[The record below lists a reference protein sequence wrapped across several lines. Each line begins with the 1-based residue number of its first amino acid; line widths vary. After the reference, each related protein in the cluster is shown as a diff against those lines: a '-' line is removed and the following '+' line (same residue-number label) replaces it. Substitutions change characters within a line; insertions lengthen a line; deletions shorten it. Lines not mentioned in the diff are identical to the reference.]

1 MSAAKCLFQIPRLTN
16 LADVF
21 LTTIKPQEKVVT
33 ASDVQSSLYYVH
45 VDSPEDYKLLESSD
59 SEEDEHVG
67 NARSYPILNKQ
78 TSVRRK
84 PLPQNP
90 NLTLGDRPEPPPRVY
105 QHFQAHNNNTVNGN
119 FQVGR
124 KPIGAVKEPATSG
137 WEQAPPL
144 PERKVLGPR
153 PMNQQDYT
161 SDTSAL
167 QNVPARLNI
176 DLRRWSEQPAV
187 TPPRLPPRPYSQIG
201 NGMPAVRLMENK
213 HPQVQTMT
221 EDQYS
226 TEHGWEW
233 EKKWQNQ
240 RPSDDIFGNDRLS
253 YIDSQPTENFEDGS
267 LSLIRRYNGEQ
278 WNVGKIRNTN
288 ARSAA
293 EGIANPGAGIS
304 VAILTPGYAKFT
316 DREAS
321 ISGMQSN
328 IEIPHGPSPL
338 LGPKNDASSSSHEDQ
353 AAFRRHLR
361 LSGHVKRPDQRRR
374 HETTDSMSIPEARP
388 SFDSGIGSQHS
399 DGPSS
404 PAILASEQDTPSLKR
419 FVLQSPWDGT
429 CEFAAGI
436 AGRSLKCKHSYRS
449 TDPRYGQGMHSAT
462 VSELR
467 FNLPSSKVF
476 GSPNPKSS
484 MPGTQREAKRS
495 SIFSSHRK
503 KHSSSS
509 LLTPDSASLSA
520 ANGYF
525 GSKVELEDRLDLA
538 LGQEHAGGGFGG
550 KQAKLGKLIIE
561 NEGLLMMDLVVAA
574 NMALWWRVYEKVM

>member
-1 MSAAKCLFQIPRLTN
+1 MSAAECVFHIPRLTN
-16 LADVF
+16 PADVF

-59 SEEDEHVG
+59 SGEDEPVED
-67 NARSYPILNKQ
+67 ARSYPTLNKQ

-90 NLTLGDRPEPPPRVY
+90 NPTLGDRPDPPPRVY
-105 QHFQAHNNNTVNGN
+105 QHFQDHKNNAVNGN

-124 KPIGAVKEPATSG
+124 KPIGAVKEPATSN
-137 WEQAPPL
+137 WKQAPPL

-161 SDTSAL
+161 SHTPAL
-167 QNVPARLNI
+167 QNAPARQNI

-187 TPPRLPPRPYSQIG
+187 TPPRLPPRAYSQIG
-201 NGMPAVRLMENK
+201 NGTPAVRLMENG
-213 HPQVQTMT
+213 HPQLQTMT
-221 EDQYS
+221 KDQYS

-240 RPSDDIFGNDRLS
+240 RLSDDISGNDGLS
-253 YIDSQPTENFEDGS
+253 YIDSQPTENVGGGS

-278 WNVGKIRNTN
+278 WNVGKISNTY

-293 EGIANPGAGIS
+293 EGIANLGAGIS

-321 ISGMQSN
+321 ISGMQRN
-328 IEIPHGPSPL
+328 LEIPRGPSFLPSS
-338 LGPKNDASSSSHEDQ
+338 NSDASNSSHGDQ

-374 HETTDSMSIPEARP
+374 QESTDSMFIQEARP

-399 DGPSS
+399 NGPSS
-404 PAILASEQDTPSLKR
+404 LAVLASEQDTPSLKK

-449 TDPRYGQGMHSAT
+449 TDPRYGPSMHSAT

-467 FNLPSSKVF
+467 FNLPSSKAF

-484 MPGTQREAKRS
+484 IPGTPREAKRS

-503 KHSSSS
+503 KTSSSS
-509 LLTPDSASLSA
+509 LQTPDPASLSS

-550 KQAKLGKLIIE
+550 KQAKLGKLIIS
-561 NEGLLMMDLVVAA
+561 NEGLLMLDLVVAA

>member
-1 MSAAKCLFQIPRLTN
+1 MFQILRLTN
-16 LADVF
+16 PADVF

-45 VDSPEDYKLLESSD
+45 VDSPEDYRLLDSSD
-59 SEEDEHVG
+59 SEEDEPVDD
-67 NARSYPILNKQ
+67 ARSYPTLNKQ

-84 PLPQNP
+84 PLLQNP

-105 QHFQAHNNNTVNGN
+105 QHFQAHNHNTINSN
-119 FQVGR
+119 FHVGR

-144 PERKVLGPR
+144 PERKVIGPR
-153 PMNQQDYT
+153 PMNQQGYT
-161 SDTSAL
+161 PGTPAL
-167 QNVPARLNI
+167 QNVPARQNI
-176 DLRRWSEQPAV
+176 DPRRWSEQPAV

-201 NGMPAVRLMENK
+201 NGTPDVSLMENK
-213 HPQVQTMT
+213 YPQVQTMT
-221 EDQYS
+221 KDQYS

-240 RPSDDIFGNDRLS
+240 RLSDEISGNDHLS
-253 YIDSQPTENFEDGS
+253 YIDSQPAESFEDGS

-278 WNVGKIRNTN
+278 WNVGKICNTN

-293 EGIANPGAGIS
+293 EGSANPGASIC

-316 DREAS
+316 NAEAS
-321 ISGMQSN
+321 ISGMQDN
-328 IEIPHGPSPL
+328 LEISHGPSSL
-338 LGPKNDASSSSHEDQ
+338 LGSKGDASSSSHEDQ
-353 AAFRRHLR
+353 AAFRRHLQ

-374 HETTDSMSIPEARP
+374 HETTDSMSVQEARP

-419 FVLQSPWDGT
+419 FVLQSPWNGT

-449 TDPRYGQGMHSAT
+449 TDPRYGPGMHSAT

-467 FNLPSSKVF
+467 FNLPSSKAF
-476 GSPNPKSS
+476 GSPNPKSLI
-484 MPGTQREAKRS
+484 PGTPREAKRS

-509 LLTPDSASLSA
+509 LQTPEPVSLSA

-525 GSKVELEDRLDLA
+525 GSKVELEDRLDLT

>member
-1 MSAAKCLFQIPRLTN
+1 MSAAECVFQNPRLTN
-16 LADVF
+16 PADVF

-45 VDSPEDYKLLESSD
+45 VDSPEDYKLLESSN
-59 SEEDEHVG
+59 SEEDEPVG
-67 NARSYPILNKQ
+67 DARSYPSLNKQ

-84 PLPQNP
+84 PLAQKSNP
-90 NLTLGDRPEPPPRVY
+90 TAGDRPKPPPRVY
-105 QHFQAHNNNTVNGN
+105 QHFQAQNNNTVNGN
-119 FQVGR
+119 FHVGR
-124 KPIGAVKEPATSG
+124 KPIGAVKELARSG

-153 PMNQQDYT
+153 PMNQQDYP
-161 SDTSAL
+161 SNHPAL
-167 QNVPARLNI
+167 HNVPARQNI
-176 DLRRWSEQPAV
+176 DLRRGYEQPAV
-187 TPPRLPPRPYSQIG
+187 SPPRLPPRPYSHIG
-201 NGMPAVRLMENK
+201 NGTPAARLTENK
-213 HPQVQTMT
+213 HPHVQAMRN
-221 EDQYS
+221 DPCS

-240 RPSDDIFGNDRLS
+240 RLSDDISGNDHLS
-253 YIDSQPTENFEDGS
+253 DIASQPTENVEHGS

-278 WNVGKIRNTN
+278 WNVGKISNTN

-293 EGIANPGAGIS
+293 EGIAHPVAGIS

-321 ISGMQSN
+321 MSGIQSN
-328 IEIPHGPSPL
+328 LETSQGLSSL
-338 LGPKNDASSSSHEDQ
+338 LGSKNDESSSSYDDQ

-374 HETTDSMSIPEARP
+374 QESTDSMFNQAARP
-388 SFDSGIGSQHS
+388 SFDSGIGSQNS

-404 PAILASEQDTPSLKR
+404 PAILGSEQDTPSLKR

-449 TDPRYGQGMHSAT
+449 TDPRYGPGMHSAT

-467 FNLPSSKVF
+467 FNLPSSKAF

-484 MPGTQREAKRS
+484 IPGTPREAKRS
-495 SIFSSHRK
+495 SLFSSHRK
-503 KHSSSS
+503 KNSSSS
-509 LLTPDSASLSA
+509 LQTPDPASLSA

-525 GSKVELEDRLDLA
+525 ASKVELEDRLDLA

>member
-1 MSAAKCLFQIPRLTN
+1 MSAAKGVFENPRLTN
-16 LADVF
+16 PVDVF

-59 SEEDEHVG
+59 SEKDESVG
-67 NARSYPILNKQ
+67 NARSYPTLNKQ

-84 PLPQNP
+84 SLPRNP
-90 NLTLGDRPEPPPRVY
+90 NSTLGDRPEPPPRSY
-105 QHFQAHNNNTVNGN
+105 QEFQAHNNNTGNGS

-137 WEQAPPL
+137 REQAPPL

-161 SDTSAL
+161 FDTPAL
-167 QNVPARLNI
+167 QNVPARENI
-176 DLRRWSEQPAV
+176 DLRRWSEQPAM

-201 NGMPAVRLMENK
+201 NGTPAVRLMENK
-213 HPQVQTMT
+213 RPQVKTMT
-221 EDQYS
+221 DTQYS

-233 EKKWQNQ
+233 EKKWQYQ
-240 RPSDDIFGNDRLS
+240 RLSDDISGNDRLS
-253 YIDSQPTENFEDGS
+253 YIDSQPTENLGNGS

-278 WNVGKIRNTN
+278 WNVGKISNTD
-288 ARSAA
+288 ARPAA
-293 EGIANPGAGIS
+293 EGIANLGTGIS

-316 DREAS
+316 NGES
-321 ISGMQSN
+321 SNSGMQSN
-328 IEIPHGPSPL
+328 LEVSHGVSSL
-338 LGPKNDASSSSHEDQ
+338 LRSKSDASSSSHGDQ

-374 HETTDSMSIPEARP
+374 QETTDSMFMQEARP

-436 AGRSLKCKHSYRS
+436 AGRSVKCKHSYRS
-449 TDPRYGQGMHSAT
+449 TDARFGPGMHSAT

-467 FNLPSSKVF
+467 FNLPSSKAF

-484 MPGTQREAKRS
+484 IPGTPREAKRS

-509 LLTPDSASLSA
+509 LQTPDPASCSAVY
-520 ANGYF
+520 GYF
-525 GSKVELEDRLDLA
+525 GSKIELEDRLDLA

>member
-1 MSAAKCLFQIPRLTN
+1 MSAAKCVFQIPRLTN
-16 LADVF
+16 PADVF
-21 LTTIKPQEKVVT
+21 LTTIKPQEKVVN

-59 SEEDEHVG
+59 SEEDEPVG
-67 NARSYPILNKQ
+67 DARSYPILNKQ

-90 NLTLGDRPEPPPRVY
+90 NPTLRDRPEPPPQVY

-119 FQVGR
+119 LHVGR
-124 KPIGAVKEPATSG
+124 KPISAVKEPATSG

-161 SDTSAL
+161 SHTPAL
-167 QNVPARLNI
+167 QNVPARLNV
-176 DLRRWSEQPAV
+176 DLRRWSEQPAM
-187 TPPRLPPRPYSQIG
+187 TPPRLPPRQYSQIG
-201 NGMPAVRLMENK
+201 NGTPAVRLMENK
-213 HPQVQTMT
+213 HPQVQTMAKN
-221 EDQYS
+221 QYS

-233 EKKWQNQ
+233 EKKWQN
-240 RPSDDIFGNDRLS
+240 RRLSDNISGNDRLS
-253 YIDSQPTENFEDGS
+253 YIDSLPTGNFEDGS

-278 WNVGKIRNTN
+278 WNVGKISNSNT
-288 ARSAA
+288 RSAA

-304 VAILTPGYAKFT
+304 VAILTPGYTKFT

-321 ISGMQSN
+321 ISGTQSN
-328 IEIPHGPSPL
+328 PEISHGPSSL
-338 LGPKNDASSSSHEDQ
+338 LGSTNDASSSSHEDQ

-361 LSGHVKRPDQRRR
+361 LSGHVERPDQRRR
-374 HETTDSMSIPEARP
+374 HETTDSMFIQEARP

-436 AGRSLKCKHSYRS
+436 AGRSLKCKHAYRS
-449 TDPRYGQGMHSAT
+449 TDPRYGPGMHSAT

-467 FNLPSSKVF
+467 FNLPSSKAF
-476 GSPNPKSS
+476 GSPIPKSS
-484 MPGTQREAKRS
+484 IPGTPREAKRS

-509 LLTPDSASLSA
+509 LQTPDPASLSA